1 LKAGALC
8 VTFILNKKKTD
19 NYLSHHGIEGQKWG
33 VRRGPPYPLD
43 QPAGGQIE
51 RLATTTTGTKQ
62 SKALQAIEN
71 GAKDYKTPL
80 EKIEAVT
87 GDCWSFSASSSYVP
101 KGLTNEEARHRRT
114 KAADLGLKALAAMDR
129 FDFDDDYE
137 EDKNSYRSW
146 FLYEDQTIGLGMVA
160 DLINQ
165 GYSAKQVDKMI
176 DIVEKNYDYD
186 EIENAS
192 ENARYAAFDVREGNW
207 MDSLK
212 GFAEYCEKEHKKM
225 K

>member
-1 LKAGALC
+1 MRYASHLYRIK
-8 VTFILNKKKTD
+8 KKKTND
-19 NYLSHHGIEGQKWG
+19 YLSHHGIEGQKWG

-51 RLATTTTGTKQ
+51 RSATATKGAKQ

-87 GDCWSFSASSSYVP
+87 GDCWSFSASYSYVP
-101 KGLTNEEARHRRT
+101 KGLTKEEARHRRT
-114 KAADLGLKALAAMDR
+114 KAADLGLKALETMGRYDPD
-129 FDFDDDYE
+129 DFY
-137 EDKNSYRSW
+137 EDKNADRAW

-165 GYSAKQVDKMI
+165 GYSAKQVGKMV

-186 EIENAS
+186 EIDNAS

-212 GFAEYCEKEHKKM
+212 GFAEYCEKEHNKM

>member
-1 LKAGALC
+1 MQHIYIDSKK
-8 VTFILNKKKTD
+8 KKKTD
-19 NYLSHHGIEGQKWG
+19 DYLAHHGILGMKWG
-33 VRRGPPYPLD
+33 VRRYQNKDGSYTELGRKRYGHKS
-43 QPAGGQIE
+43 A
-51 RLATTTTGTKQ
+51 ASTQ

-87 GDCWSFSASSSYVP
+87 GDCWSFSASYSYVP
-101 KGLTNEEARHRRT
+101 KGLTKEEARHRRT

-137 EDKNSYRSW
+137 EDKNSYREW

-165 GYSAKQVDKMI
+165 GYSAKQVGKMV

-186 EIENAS
+186 EIDNAS
-192 ENARYAAFDVREGNW
+192 ENARHAAFDVREGNW

-212 GFAEYCEKEHKKM
+212 GFAEYCEKEHSKM